1 MDMNIAGSANKPASI
16 AAKLGN
22 VDRLYDLARDKSNPQ
37 AMSALTHEISSILE
51 ADITLSESEMVAD
64 VLIELLR
71 QAETDIRQSLSEKL
85 SVLDTVPLRLILQL
99 ANDDIEIARP
109 VLKNSSV
116 LGEFD
121 LMYIIKSKTSEYWQT
136 IATRK
141 NLSDQVIDVLADTND
156 FDTALALA
164 ENTEIILTQHAMVVL
179 SDIARD
185 SDILAIPLLRRSEV
199 PCELAMALYK
209 YVGEEIKN
217 FIANNYDIDVEKIS
231 NVVDQT
237 VNEFGNCSITE
248 EYIPENHMIEA
259 ARAAN
264 TRGML
269 NIQTMLATLRVGNVR
284 SFVAQMSVYT
294 DVPAEIIMRIL
305 MQKNGQ
311 GLAILSKAY
320 GIEKQDF
327 VSIFMLTAK
336 FWNYGRLVEP
346 QEIKKAMEYYN
357 RATPDLA
364 IKIIK
369 GKLDS

>member
-1 MDMNIAGSANKPASI
+1 MDINIAGSTNKPASI

-22 VDRLYDLARDKSNPQ
+22 VDKLYDLARNKNSQ
-37 AMSALTHEISSILE
+37 ARALLAHEIGSILE
-51 ADITLSESEMVAD
+51 ADVTLSEGEMVAD

-85 SVLDTVPLRLILQL
+85 SVLDTVPLRLVLQL

-109 VLKNSSV
+109 VLKNSPV

-141 NLSDQVIDVLADTND
+141 CLSDQVIDVLADTND

-164 ENTEIILTQHAMVVL
+164 ENTEIVLTQHAMVAL

-185 SDILAIPLLRRSEV
+185 SDVLAIPLLRRSEV
-199 PCELAMALYK
+199 PSELAMALYK

-217 FIANNYDIDVEKIS
+217 FIAKNYELDIEKVS

-237 VNEFGNCSITE
+237 VKEFGDCSTAE
-248 EYIPENHMIEA
+248 ECAPENHMLEA
-259 ARAAN
+259 ARAAS

-269 NIQTMLATLRVGNVR
+269 SVQGMLATLRIGNVR

-294 DVPAEIIMRIL
+294 DVPAEIVTRIL

-311 GLAILSKAY
+311 GLAVLSKAY

-327 VSIFMLTAK
+327 ISIFMLTAK

-346 QEIKKAMEYYN
+346 KEIKKAVEYYN

-364 IKIIK
+364 MQIIK